1 MVKTYE
7 GKFEGKGKKF
17 AIVVS
22 RFNEFITRRL
32 LDGALDCMRR
42 HGVTPSGIE
51 VAWVPGSF
59 EIPVAALRMAKTGK
73 YNAVITLGC
82 IIRGETVHYEHL
94 ASSVALGVEQAAVA
108 AGLPIILGVITCD
121 SLEQAVQ
128 RAGAKLGNKGA
139 QAALAAMEMASLHR
153 ALGH

>member
-1 MVKTYE
+1 MGKTYE

-32 LDGALDCMRR
+32 LDGALDCLRR
-42 HGVTPSGIE
+42 HGVKPSRID
-51 VAWVPGSF
+51 VTWVPGSF

-73 YNAVITLGC
+73 YSAIVTLGC
-82 IIRGETVHYEHL
+82 IIRGETDHYEHV
-94 ASSVALGVEQAAVA
+94 ASAVALGVEQAAVA

-121 SLEQAVQ
+121 SLEQAIH

-139 QAALAAMEMASLHR
+139 QAALGAIEMASLHQVLR
-153 ALGH
+153 H